1 MAQTTCLPIA
11 CDLTV
16 FGDNEKKRQKAILD
30 EFRAR
35 LKAVEELSDGYA
47 FSLLPEPYMLSVL
60 AELISLES
68 KCCPF
73 LNFTLE
79 VTRGGH
85 SITLRLTGG
94 EGVKEVVRAEFHL

>member
-1 MAQTTCLPIA
+1 MTNTGCLPIA

-16 FGDNEKKRQKAILD
+16 FGDNEKKRQRAILD

-35 LKAVEELSDGYA
+35 VKATEELADGYA
-47 FSLLPEPYMLSVL
+47 FQMLHEPHMLALL
-60 AELISLES
+60 AEMISLES

-79 VTRGGH
+79 VSRGGH
-85 SITLRLTGG
+85 SITLKLTGG
-94 EGVKEVVRAEFHL
+94 EGVKDVVRAEFHL